1 MLKRTCS
8 WILLLLAVMIS
19 DVAAQYSQSL
29 YFMNLPQRSSLNP
42 ALRPTSRL
50 YIGLP
55 ALSGAAVNIDN
66 NFIDMSDLLIGG
78 VISDSTV
85 SFLEPGEH
93 LDRLVAGLKDKN
105 SIQMQ
110 AAVQLFGLGFSVGD
124 LWVTLDL
131 TERAEGNF
139 VLPGEL
145 IRLGI
150 MGNDAYTGQSIDLS
164 ALRTDAKYY
173 HEIGMGISKNL
184 TERLRVGVRGKLLF
198 GVAAATLD
206 NNDLRLRVNE
216 DNTHTL
222 FADMSFSMSGPLRAV
237 MNPDGTLDSVVIDD
251 SRFDTRKDAL
261 SLLTNTGNPGFGLD
275 LGVEYRITDRLSVSG
290 AITDLGF
297 IRWRTDRTTFY
308 SKTQFEFSGL
318 TMQDVYDES
327 LDFDELINWAMDS
340 LQNAFYQKSGSDPFV
355 TYLSPGI
362 TAAASYSPVRA
373 FTFGVLSHT
382 RFIGKQ
388 VRESVTLSAN
398 MNLGSALSATCSYT
412 AVNHRYDNLGA
423 GIALRGGWM
432 QLYALVDNIP
442 VRWTEVRSGNDSFP
456 VPEDWNTLHARV
468 GINILFGNKVK
479 NKPADLDAE

>member
-1 MLKRTCS
+1 MM
-8 WILLLLAVMIS
+8 LLLAVMIS
-19 DVAAQYSQSL
+19 DAAAQYSQSL
-29 YFMNLPQRSSLNP
+29 YFMNLPQRSALNP
-42 ALRPTSRL
+42 ALRQTSRL

-55 ALSGAAVNIDN
+55 ALSGLTVNLDN
-66 NFIDMSDLLIGG
+66 NFINMSDLFIDG

-93 LDRLVAGLKDKN
+93 LDRLIDGLKDKN
-105 SIQMQ
+105 SIELQ
-110 AAVQLFGLGFSVGD
+110 AAVQLFGLGFSVGKD
-124 LWVTLDL
+124 LWVSLDL

-139 VLPGEL
+139 VLPGDL

-150 MGNDAYTGQSIDLS
+150 RGNEGYTGQTIDLS
-164 ALRTDAKYY
+164 SLRTDAKYY
-173 HEIGMGISKNL
+173 HEIGVGISKNI
-184 TERLRVGVRGKLLF
+184 TDRMRLGVRGKILF

-222 FADMSFSMSGPLRAV
+222 FADMSFSMSGPVYAV
-237 MNPDGTLDSVVIDD
+237 MNPDGTLDSVSIDD
-251 SRFDTRKDAL
+251 SRFESTKQTI

-275 LGVEYRITDRLSVSG
+275 FGIEYRITDRLSVSG

-297 IRWRTDRTTFY
+297 IRWRTDRTTLFT
-308 SKTQFEFSGL
+308 KTQFEFNGL

-327 LDFDELINWAMDS
+327 LDFGELINWTLDS
-340 LQNAFYQKSGSDPFV
+340 LQNTFYKKADSNPFV
-355 TYLSPGI
+355 TYLSPGV
-362 TAAASYSPVRA
+362 TAAASYSPVKA

-382 RFIGKQ
+382 RFIGRQ

-398 MNLGSALSATCSYT
+398 MNLLNALSATCSYT

-432 QLYALVDNIP
+432 QLYAMVDNIP
-442 VRWTEVRSGNDSFP
+442 IRWTKVSSGNDSFA
-456 VPEDWNTLHARV
+456 VPEDWNTIHARV
-468 GINILFGNKVK
+468 GMNILFGNKAK
-479 NKPADLDAE
+479 NKSSDLD

>member
-1 MLKRTCS
+1 MM
-8 WILLLLAVMIS
+8 LLLAVMIS
-19 DVAAQYSQSL
+19 DAAAQYSQSL

-42 ALRPTSRL
+42 AMRPTNRL

-55 ALSGAAVNIDN
+55 LLSGATVNLDN
-66 NFIDMSDLLIGG
+66 SFDMSDLFIDG
-78 VISDSTV
+78 VISDSTI

-105 SIQMQ
+105 SVEMQ

-164 ALRTDAKYY
+164 SLRTDAKYY
-173 HEIGMGISKNL
+173 HEIGVGVSKNL
-184 TERLRVGVRGKLLF
+184 TEKLRVGVRGKLLF

-206 NNDLRLRVNE
+206 NNDLRLRVND

-222 FADMSFSMSGPLRAV
+222 FADLSFSMSGPVYAV
-237 MNPDGTLDSVVIDD
+237 MNPDGTLDSVNIDD
-251 SRFDTRKDAL
+251 SRFETRKDAL
-261 SLLTNTGNPGFGLD
+261 SLLTNTGNPGFGID
-275 LGVEYRITDRLSVSG
+275 IGVEYRITDRLSVSG
-290 AITDLGF
+290 AVTDIGF
-297 IRWRTDRTTFY
+297 IRWRTDRTTLY
-308 SKTQFEFSGL
+308 TKTQFEFNGL

-327 LDFDELINWAMDS
+327 LGFDELINWTMDS
-340 LQNAFYQKSGSDPFV
+340 LQNAFYQKPGNVPFV

-398 MNLGSALSATCSYT
+398 MNLGSVLSATCSYT

-423 GIALRGGWM
+423 GIALRGGWL

-442 VRWTEVRSGNDSFP
+442 VRWTKVSSGNDSYP
-456 VPEDWNTLHARV
+456 VPEDWNTMHARV
-468 GINILFGNKVK
+468 GMNILFGNKAK
-479 NKPADLDAE
+479 NKVPDLD

>member
-1 MLKRTCS
+1 MM
-8 WILLLLAVMIS
+8 LLLAVMIS
-19 DVAAQYSQSL
+19 DTAAQYSQSL
-29 YFMNLPQRSSLNP
+29 YFMNLPQRNTLNP
-42 ALRPTSRL
+42 ALRPTNRL

-55 ALSGAAVNIDN
+55 ALSGVTVNLDN
-66 NFIDMSDLLIGG
+66 NFINMSDLFIGG

-85 SFLEPGEH
+85 TFLEPGEH

-105 SIQMQ
+105 SVGMQ

-131 TERAEGNF
+131 TGRAEGNF

-150 MGNDAYTGQSIDLS
+150 RGNDAYAGQTIDLS
-164 ALRTDAKYY
+164 SLRADVKYY
-173 HEIGMGISKNL
+173 NELGIGISKNF
-184 TERLRVGVRGKLLF
+184 TDRLRLGVRGKLLF

-206 NNDLRLRVNE
+206 NNDFRLRVNE

-222 FADMSFSMSGPLRAV
+222 FADMAFSMSGPFTAV
-237 MNPDGTLDSVVIDD
+237 MNPDGTLDNVSIDD
-251 SRFDTRKDAL
+251 SRFENTKSAIA
-261 SLLTNTGNPGFGLD
+261 LLTNTGNPGFGLD
-275 LGVEYRITDRLSVSG
+275 LGMEYRITDRLSVSG
-290 AITDLGF
+290 AVTDLGF
-297 IRWRTDRTTFY
+297 IRWRTDRTTLFT
-308 SKTQFEFSGL
+308 KTQFEFNGL

-327 LDFDELINWAMDS
+327 MDFDELINWTLDS
-340 LQNAFYQKSGSDPFV
+340 LQNSFYQQAGSDPFV
-355 TYLSPGI
+355 TYLSPGV
-362 TAAASYSPVRA
+362 TAAASYSPVKA

-388 VRESVTLSAN
+388 VRESMTLSAN

-423 GIALRGGWM
+423 GISIRGGWM

-442 VRWTEVRSGNDSFP
+442 IRWTKVTIGNDSFP
-456 VPEDWNTLHARV
+456 MPEDWNTMHARV
-468 GINILFGNKVK
+468 GMNIMFGNKAK
-479 NKPADLDAE
+479 NKAPDLDLDLD